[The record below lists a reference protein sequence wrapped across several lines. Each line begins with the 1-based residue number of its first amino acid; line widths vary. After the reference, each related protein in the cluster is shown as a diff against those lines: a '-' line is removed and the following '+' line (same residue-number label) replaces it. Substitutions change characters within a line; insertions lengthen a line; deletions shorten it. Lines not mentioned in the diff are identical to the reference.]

1 MAVTGHRSEPA
12 AARPIRDK
20 RRGCARVGDH
30 DSRGP
35 ALLVSHLSKQFGPR
49 LAVDDVT
56 FEVGRGEV
64 FGFLGPNGAGKIT
77 IVARSEPS

>member
-1 MAVTGHRSEPA
+1 VTSA
-12 AARPIRDK
+12 
-20 RRGCARVGDH
+20 GDVPVSADR

-64 FGFLGPNGAGKIT
+64 FGFLGPNGAGKT
-77 IVARSEPS
+77 TLVRTLGTLL